1 MNNIIY
7 KRCTSKTWLLF
18 LTIASV
24 IATIAY
30 IAICQ
35 KLDINEFGEQ
45 FSSLD
50 LFNDVFTRMKSD
62 YGNSIMDRKS
72 KPVVIYVYNDA
83 KINFFPYNMYHEG
96 RTSNKCSSNC
106 IYTHDR
112 RLYPWADV
120 VLVHHWVFK
129 TDTSHLKKLRAKNK
143 MVPWIWYELESPV
156 NTFGL
161 SDIPDDMFQLTSTYQ
176 NDSDIWQPYCMIVP
190 RQDNNRTSA
199 ATPKTL
205 TNDANYAAGKT
216 KMALIF
222 MTHCV
227 GYRQKLVNKFKQYI
241 SVDFVG
247 PCSNEN
253 VVECPRHSDECVE
266 KQKQYK
272 FFLSWENSYCD
283 GYITEKFFERSL
295 QIGLVPV
302 ILTNGYLSDST
313 VAPPGSYINILD
325 YPDIES
331 LAKHLKYLDGNDTAY
346 NEYHAW
352 RKNYDAPIIDFHCS
366 MCQKLWE
373 KEIWKIKPGDTWN
386 KNLANYWN
394 SEKKC
399 ISYDDHEMFQKY
411 LK

>member
-1 MNNIIY
+1 MIY
-7 KRCTSKTWLLF
+7 KKWNSKKWLLL
-18 LTIASV
+18 LTVACV

-30 IAICQ
+30 IAICPQ
-35 KLDINEFGEQ
+35 LDVSKFGVQLSNME
-45 FSSLD
+45 S
-50 LFNDVFTRMKSD
+50 FNNAFARMKHD
-62 YGNSIMDRKS
+62 YSNSIIDRKS

-83 KINFFPYNMYHEG
+83 RINKFPYTVYHEG

-106 IYTHDR
+106 IYTQDS
-112 RLYPWADV
+112 RLFPWADA

-129 TDTSHLKKLRAKNK
+129 TDTPRLKRLRAKNK
-143 MVPWIWYELESPV
+143 ILPWIWFELESPV
-156 NTFGL
+156 HTFGL
-161 SDIPDDMFQLTSTYQ
+161 SDIPNDMFQLTSTYQ
-176 NDSDIWQPYCMIVP
+176 NDSDIWQPYCMIEP
-190 RQDNNRTSA
+190 RKNDN
-199 ATPKTL
+199 ATATKTL
-205 TNDANYAAGKT
+205 TNNINYAAGKT

-227 GYRQKLVNKFKQYI
+227 GYRQKLINKFKEYI
-241 SVDFVG
+241 KVDFVG
-247 PCSNEN
+247 PCSSEN
-253 VVECPRHSDECVE
+253 VIDCLRHSENCVQ

-295 QIGLVPV
+295 QMGLVPV
-302 ILTNGYLSDST
+302 ILTKGYLSDIT

-331 LAKHLKYLDGNDTAY
+331 LAKHLKYLDANDTAY

-352 RKNYDAPIIDFHCS
+352 RKNYDAPITDFHCS
-366 MCQKLWE
+366 MCEKLWE
-373 KEIWKIKPGDTWN
+373 KKVLNIKPGKSWN

-394 SEKKC
+394 GDKKC
-399 ISYDDHEMFQKY
+399 VSYDDTEMFQKY